1 MHPLKDRSKSF
12 YDFVALDMK
21 KLSVITILLC
31 FLFGSTVIAQ
41 KFRPRDRGL
50 EIGLFNTGKWNA
62 ITDVAGVTVG
72 HETVIETD
80 SIRTGVTV
88 IIPHQ
93 GNLYQEKVMAA
104 VHVTNGYGKAVGF
117 TQIEELGTI
126 ETPIG
131 LTNTLNTFSV
141 ADDILGYMLAVPE
154 HRGTVNPVVGETN
167 DGGLNDIAGRH
178 VQNHHTLNAIRNAKS
193 GPVAEGSVG
202 AGTGTR
208 ALGFKGGI
216 GTASRV
222 LPKEAGG
229 YTVGVLVQTNFG
241 GSLMINGAPV
251 GRELKKSPFASQIP
265 YDEDEGSCMI
275 VIATDAP
282 LSNRNLKRMAK
293 RVDHA
298 FGRVGAYSSNGSGD
312 YAIIFSTH
320 RANRVTGGTGQF
332 GGSNEIE
339 VSRKDIRNRNMSA
352 LFMATVEAT
361 EEAII
366 NSLFMAETVSSRY
379 GTMEALPVDKTM
391 QILKKYKAL
400 NWNKKLYPWKK

>member
-1 MHPLKDRSKSF
+1 MRPLKDMSKSF
-12 YDFVALDMK
+12 YHFVVSGMK
-21 KLSVITILLC
+21 KFNIIPIFLLIVYS
-31 FLFGSTVIAQ
+31 FLMGQ
-41 KFRPRDRGL
+41 KTRPRDMGL
-50 EIGLFNTGKWNA
+50 EIGLFRTGKWNA

-72 HETVIETD
+72 HETIIEND
-80 SIRTGVTV
+80 SVRTGVTV

-93 GNLYQEKVMAA
+93 GGLYKEKVMAA

-126 ETPIG
+126 ETPIA
-131 LTNTLNTFSV
+131 LTNTLNTFLV
-141 ADDILGYMLAVPE
+141 ANAIVDYMISENPDI
-154 HRGTVNPVVGETN
+154 RSVNPVVGETN
-167 DGGLNDIAGRH
+167 DSGLNDIRGRH
-178 VQNHHTLNAIRNAKS
+178 VTKKHVFSAIQNAKS
-193 GPVAEGSVG
+193 GPVAEGSIG

-222 LPKEAGG
+222 LPNDGGG

-251 GRELKKSPFASQIP
+251 GRELKVSPFASRIP

-320 RANRVTGGTGQF
+320 KANSSDGLTTTR
-332 GGSNEIE
+332 EE
-339 VSRKDIRNRNMSA
+339 MKNRHMNG

>member
-1 MHPLKDRSKSF
+1 M
-12 YDFVALDMK
+12 ALDMK
-21 KLSVITILLC
+21 KLNLTAV
-31 FLFGSTVIAQ
+31 FLIISISSAIFAQ
-41 KFRPRDRGL
+41 KSRPREMGL
-50 EIGLFNTGKWNA
+50 EIGLFKPGKWNA
-62 ITDVAGVTVG
+62 ITDVDGVTVG
-72 HETVIETD
+72 HATVTQGD
-80 SIRTGVTV
+80 SVRTGVT
-88 IIPHQ
+88 IIKPHD
-93 GNLYQEKVMAA
+93 GNLFNEKVMAA

-117 TQIEELGTI
+117 TQVEELGTI

-141 ADDILGYMLAVPE
+141 ADDILGYMLAVRG
-154 HRGTVNPVVGETN
+154 HKGTVNPVVGETN
-167 DGGLNDIAGRH
+167 DGRLNDIAGRH
-178 VQNHHTLNAIRNAKS
+178 VQNHHTLSAIRNAKS
-193 GPVAEGSVG
+193 GHVAEGSVG

-222 LPKEAGG
+222 LPREAGG

-251 GRELKKSPFASQIP
+251 GRELKKSPFAESIP

-320 RANRVTGGTGQF
+320 PANRVTGGTGQF
-332 GGSNEIE
+332 GGPNDME
-339 VSRKDIRNRNMSA
+339 VARKDIRNRNMNG

-366 NSLFMAETVSSRY
+366 NSLFMSETVSSKY
-379 GTMEALPVDKTM
+379 GTIEALPVQKTM
-391 QILKKYKAL
+391 EILKKYKAL

>member
-1 MHPLKDRSKSF
+1 MRPLKDMSKSF
-12 YDFVALDMK
+12 YHFVVSGMK
-21 KLSVITILLC
+21 KFNIIPIFLLIVC
-31 FLFGSTVIAQ
+31 SFLMGQ
-41 KFRPRDRGL
+41 KTRPRDMGL
-50 EIGLFNTGKWNA
+50 EIGLFRTGKWNA

-72 HETVIETD
+72 HETIIEND
-80 SIRTGVTV
+80 SVRTGVTV
-88 IIPHQ
+88 IIPHE
-93 GNLYQEKVMAA
+93 GGLYKEKVMAA

-126 ETPIG
+126 ETPIA
-131 LTNTLNTFSV
+131 LTNTLNTFLV
-141 ADDILGYMLAVPE
+141 ANAIVDYMISENPDI
-154 HRGTVNPVVGETN
+154 RSVNPVVGETN
-167 DGGLNDIAGRH
+167 DSGLNDIRGRH
-178 VQNHHTLNAIRNAKS
+178 VTKKHVFSAIQNAKG

-251 GRELKKSPFASQIP
+251 GRELKVSPFASRIP

-320 RANRVTGGTGQF
+320 KANSSDGLATTRE
-332 GGSNEIE
+332 EI
-339 VSRKDIRNRNMSA
+339 KNRHMNG

>member
-1 MHPLKDRSKSF
+1 
-12 YDFVALDMK
+12 MK
-21 KLSVITILLC
+21 KFLIQSILTL
-31 FLFGSTVIAQ
+31 LIINNWAQ
-41 KFRPRDRGL
+41 SQKIRPREMGL
-50 EIGLFNTGKWNA
+50 EIGLFQPGQWNA
-62 ITDVAGVTVG
+62 ITDVPGVKVG
-72 HETVIETD
+72 HETIIRGDNV
-80 SIRTGVTV
+80 RTGVT
-88 IIPHQ
+88 IISPHD
-93 GNLYQEKVMAA
+93 GNLFENKVMGA
-104 VHVTNGYGKAVGF
+104 VHVTNGFGKALGF
-117 TQIEELGTI
+117 TQVEELGTI

-131 LTNTLNTFSV
+131 LTNTLNIFSV
-141 ADDILGYMLAVPE
+141 ANAIVDYMIINNPNI
-154 HRGTVNPVVGETN
+154 RSVNPVVGETN
-167 DGGLNDIAGRH
+167 DSGLNDIQGRH
-178 VQNHHTLNAIRNAKS
+178 VLKKHVLKAIQNAKS
-193 GPVAEGSVG
+193 GPVIEGSIG

-216 GTASRV
+216 GTSSRV

-229 YTVGVLVQTNFG
+229 FTVGVLVQTNFG

-251 GRELKKSPFASQIP
+251 GRELKKSPFSSSIP

-312 YAIIFSTH
+312 YAIIFSTSKPQSSDEKSFT
-320 RANRVTGGTGQF
+320 RK
-332 GGSNEIE
+332 EIKNN
-339 VSRKDIRNRNMSA
+339 SMNG

-366 NSLFMAETVSSRY
+366 NSLFMAETVSSKY
-379 GTMEALPVDKTM
+379 GKMEELPVDETM
-391 QILKKYKAL
+391 KILKKYRAL

>member
-1 MHPLKDRSKSF
+1 LRPLKDMSKSF
-12 YDFVALDMK
+12 YHFVVSGMK
-21 KLSVITILLC
+21 KFNIIPIFLLIVC
-31 FLFGSTVIAQ
+31 SFLMGQ
-41 KFRPRDRGL
+41 KTRPRDMGL

-72 HETVIETD
+72 HETIIEND
-80 SIRTGVTV
+80 SVRTGVTV

-93 GNLYQEKVMAA
+93 GGLYKEKVMAA

-126 ETPIG
+126 ETPIA
-131 LTNTLNTFSV
+131 LTNTLNTFLV
-141 ADDILGYMLAVPE
+141 ANAIVDYMISENPDI
-154 HRGTVNPVVGETN
+154 RSVNPVVGETN
-167 DGGLNDIAGRH
+167 DSGLNDIRGRH
-178 VQNHHTLNAIRNAKS
+178 VTKKHVFSAIQNAKG

-216 GTASRV
+216 GTASRF

-251 GRELKKSPFASQIP
+251 GRELKVSPFASRIP

-320 RANRVTGGTGQF
+320 KANSSDGLTTTR
-332 GGSNEIE
+332 EE
-339 VSRKDIRNRNMSA
+339 MKNRHMNG

>member
-1 MHPLKDRSKSF
+1 
-12 YDFVALDMK
+12 MK
-21 KLSVITILLC
+21 KFNIIPIFLLIVC
-31 FLFGSTVIAQ
+31 SFLMGQ
-41 KFRPRDRGL
+41 KTRPRDMGL

-72 HETVIETD
+72 HETVIQGD
-80 SIRTGVTV
+80 SVRTGVT
-88 IIPHQ
+88 IIKPH
-93 GNLYQEKVMAA
+93 GGDVFKDKVMGA
-104 VHVTNGYGKAVGF
+104 VHVTNGYGKALGF
-117 TQIEELGTI
+117 TQVEELGTI
-126 ETPIG
+126 ETPIA
-131 LTNTLNTFSV
+131 LTNTLNTFLV
-141 ADDILGYMLAVPE
+141 ANAIVDYMISENPDI
-154 HRGTVNPVVGETN
+154 RSVNPVVGETN
-167 DGGLNDIAGRH
+167 DSGLNDIRGRH
-178 VQNHHTLNAIRNAKS
+178 VTKKHVFLAIQNAKS
-193 GPVAEGSVG
+193 GPVSEGSVG

-229 YTVGVLVQTNFG
+229 YTIGVLVQTNFG

-251 GRELKKSPFASQIP
+251 GRELKKSPFASSIP

-275 VIATDAP
+275 IIATNAP

-320 RANRVTGGTGQF
+320 KANSLDGLTITRE
-332 GGSNEIE
+332 EI
-339 VSRKDIRNRNMSA
+339 KNRHMNG

-366 NSLFMAETVSSRY
+366 NSLFMAETVSSKY
-379 GTMEALPVDKTM
+379 GTMEALPVKETM
-391 QILKKYKAL
+391 KILKKYKAL

>member
-1 MHPLKDRSKSF
+1 LRPLKDMSKSF
-12 YDFVALDMK
+12 YHFVVSGMK
-21 KLSVITILLC
+21 KFNIIPIFLLIVC
-31 FLFGSTVIAQ
+31 SFLMGQ
-41 KFRPRDRGL
+41 KTRPRDMGL

-72 HETVIETD
+72 HETIIEND
-80 SIRTGVTV
+80 SVRTGVTV

-93 GNLYQEKVMAA
+93 GGLYKEKVMAA

-126 ETPIG
+126 ETPIA
-131 LTNTLNTFSV
+131 LTNTLNTFLV
-141 ADDILGYMLAVPE
+141 ANAIVDYMISENPDI
-154 HRGTVNPVVGETN
+154 RSVNPVVGETN
-167 DGGLNDIAGRH
+167 DSGLNDIRGRH
-178 VQNHHTLNAIRNAKS
+178 VTKKHVFSAIQNAKG

-222 LPKEAGG
+222 LPNDVGG

-251 GRELKKSPFASQIP
+251 GRELKVSPFASRIP

-320 RANRVTGGTGQF
+320 KANSSDGLTTTR
-332 GGSNEIE
+332 EE
-339 VSRKDIRNRNMSA
+339 MKNRHMNG